1 MAVFSGEVT
10 IKVKFKA
17 LQVAVGY
24 GMTSAIIKH
33 RCVEQAYAISPW
45 SEIKDKKDGR
55 FEVEVEKERLVR

>member
-10 IKVKFKA
+10 IKVKFKD

-33 RCVEQAYAISPW
+33 KCVEQAYAISSW
-45 SEIKDKKDGR
+45 SEIKDKRDGR
-55 FEVEVEKERLVR
+55 FEVIVENEKV

>member
-10 IKVKFKA
+10 IKVKFKN
-17 LQVAVGY
+17 LKVPVGY

-45 SEIKDKKDGR
+45 SQIKDARDER
-55 FEVEVEKERLVR
+55 FEVTVENIKH